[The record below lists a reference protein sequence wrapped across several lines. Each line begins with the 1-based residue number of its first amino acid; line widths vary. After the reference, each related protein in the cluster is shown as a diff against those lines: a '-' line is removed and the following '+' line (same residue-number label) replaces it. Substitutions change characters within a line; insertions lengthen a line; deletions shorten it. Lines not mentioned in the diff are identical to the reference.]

1 MKTLTQSVINI
12 ERIKYIREWVR
23 LISITGSAQIGIQ
36 VIGFVSGILII
47 RILPTSEYAIY
58 TLANTMLG
66 TMLIL
71 SDGGISNGVMS
82 ESGKVWQNPAKFGSV
97 IMTGFRLRRK
107 FTFFSLLLSLPAL
120 FFLLFNQGVNWFQ
133 AALIPIALIPSFL
146 LSVSGSLLE
155 IAPRLKQQIVP
166 LQKIQLA
173 TSFGRLLLLTA
184 SLFSFPLTFVAILA
198 AGIPQIFANRSLKK
212 VSQTLAD
219 YKQKPDPLVEKNILR
234 VVKRVLPE
242 SIYYCLSGQL
252 TIWLISIFGSSNVV
266 ASMGAIGRLGMV
278 LVLFTIL
285 FNTLILPR
293 FARLPE
299 IKHMLWRRYSQM
311 QIGLFLWA
319 ILVVG
324 FFWTFSTQA
333 LWVLGS
339 KYEHLEREVV
349 LNTIATCLFLITGIT
364 HTLTMSRGWVINP
377 LLYILI
383 NIISIVLGILLFDIS
398 TLQGILMLNITVAL
412 CQVIT
417 NVSYGFI
424 KIKRLKSIV

>member
-23 LISITGSAQIGIQ
+23 LISITGSAQLGIQ

-47 RILPTSEYAIY
+47 RILPTSEYALY

-71 SDGGISNGVMS
+71 SDAGISNGVMS
-82 ESGKVWQNPAKFGSV
+82 ESGKVWQNPVKFGSV

-107 FTFFSLLLSLPAL
+107 FTFLSLLLSLPAL
-120 FFLLFNQGVNWFQ
+120 FFLLLNQGVNWLQ
-133 AALIPIALIPSFL
+133 AVLIPIALVPSFL

-198 AGIPQIFANRSLKK
+198 AGIPQVFANRSLKK
-212 VSQTLAD
+212 VSRTLAD
-219 YKQKPDPLVEKNILR
+219 YTQKPDPLVEENILR

-252 TIWLISIFGSSNVV
+252 TIWLISIFGSTNVV

-285 FNTLILPR
+285 FNTLVLPR

-299 IKHMLWRRYSQM
+299 IKYLLWKRYSQM
-311 QIGLFLWA
+311 QIGLILWA

-364 HTLTMSRGWVINP
+364 QTLTMSRGWVINP

-383 NIISIVLGILLFDIS
+383 NILSIVLGILLFDIS
-398 TLQGILMLNITVAL
+398 SLQGILMLNIIVAL
-412 CQVIT
+412 SQVMT

-424 KIKRLKSIV
+424 KIKRLKSII

>member
-133 AALIPIALIPSFL
+133 AVLIPIALIPSFL